1 VEKAKGARRQTA
13 RRARLLLTVRAGPCA
28 AALEA
33 LY

>member
-13 RRARLLLTVRAGPCA
+13 QRERLLLTVRAGRGA